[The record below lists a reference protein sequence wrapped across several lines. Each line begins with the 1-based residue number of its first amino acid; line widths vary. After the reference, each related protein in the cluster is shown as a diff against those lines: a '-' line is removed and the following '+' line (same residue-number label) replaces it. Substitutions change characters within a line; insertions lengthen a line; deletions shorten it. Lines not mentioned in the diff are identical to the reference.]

1 METAAS
7 LPQAIYLAEQHR
19 KDKIYLEIQYKNNKK
34 SSGPGFWKFNNSL
47 LDNEEF
53 MTHLKFFLTH
63 AKEKHHDTNDKRL
76 YWEMIK
82 MEIRDFCIRFSKH
95 LPKTKRKGEIDL
107 LCKLKQLNE
116 HLDPNHQD
124 TNLVVVVE
132 RVRLKLQKI
141 SEHKTKGAIIRSRG
155 RWYEHGERNSKYFVN
170 LEKCADERK
179 DIVRLKKK
187 HIFRAAE

>member
-19 KDKIYLEIQYKNNKK
+19 KDKIYVEIQYKNNKK
-34 SSGPGFWKFNNSL
+34 SSDPGFWKFNNSL

-82 MEIRDFCIRFSKH
+82 VEIRDFCIRFSKH

-116 HLDPNHQD
+116 HLDPN
-124 TNLVVVVE
+124 LVVVVE

-141 SEHKTKGAIIRSRG
+141 SEHKTKGAIIRSRA

-187 HIFRAAE
+187 HIFREAE